1 MQTMNAWKAA
11 LSAGILTVVLNANA
25 EWLYW
30 QVDFMAADAQECP
43 WKATVDGNDP
53 YVWLVGYD
61 DAGNRTVFEGVSVS
75 SDSSA
80 SGAGTTTPEQYLK
93 LTDVCGGYYAST
105 ISINDLTGI
114 GSSDSSYTF
123 VLEMGTYAGGTAN
136 ALYQSERVTYEQLST
151 GGYLSSGS
159 TLTNQKLWNPATSSW
174 SAAPEPSSTLMFLL
188 GGCALAL
195 RRRRSSSRTAESA

>member
-1 MQTMNAWKAA
+1 MQMMNAWKAA
-11 LSAGILTVVLNANA
+11 LSAGILMAVLNANA

-30 QVDFMAADAQECP
+30 QVDFMAENAQECP
-43 WKATVDGNDP
+43 WKATEDGSDP

-80 SGAGTTTPEQYLK
+80 SGAGTTTKTEQYLK
-93 LTDVCGGYYAST
+93 LTNVDGYYAST
-105 ISINDLTGI
+105 ISINDLTGNA
-114 GSSDSSYTF
+114 SSSSYTF

-136 ALYQSERVTYEQLST
+136 ALYQSEKMTYEQLST
-151 GGYLSSGS
+151 GGYLSSSS

-174 SAAPEPSSTLMFLL
+174 TAAPEPSSALMFLL

-195 RRRRSSSRTAESA
+195 RRRRSSCAAESV

>member
-30 QVDFMAADAQECP
+30 QVDFMADGAKECP

-75 SDSSA
+75 SA
-80 SGAGTTTPEQYLK
+80 SGAGTTTPQQYLK
-93 LTDVCGGYYAST
+93 LTDVGGCYAST

-159 TLTNQKLWNPATSSW
+159 TQTNQKLWNPATSSW

>member
-30 QVDFMAADAQECP
+30 QVDFMADGAQECP
-43 WKATVDGNDP
+43 WKATEDGNDP

-61 DAGNRTVFEGVSVS
+61 DDGNRTVFEGVSVS

-93 LTDVCGGYYAST
+93 LTDVGGCYAST

-123 VLEMGTYAGGTAN
+123 VLEMGTYDGGTAN

-159 TLTNQKLWNPATSSW
+159 TQTNQKLWNPATSSW

>member
-30 QVDFMAADAQECP
+30 QVDFTAGDAQECP

-93 LTDVCGGYYAST
+93 LTDVGGCYAST

-159 TLTNQKLWNPATSSW
+159 TQTNQKLWNPATSSW

>member
-30 QVDFMAADAQECP
+30 QVDFMADDAQECP

-61 DAGNRTVFEGVSVS
+61 EAGNRTVFEGVSVS

-93 LTDVCGGYYAST
+93 LTDVGGCYAST

-136 ALYQSERVTYEQLST
+136 ALYQSEGVTYEQLST